1 MKDIRYTKDYTLRR
15 FLKELKEHKL
25 YAKFLIAVAFYNTES
40 RPKDLMD
47 DFVRTFIREMI
58 RSGSEHMYHV
68 IAEWEVR
75 KRYNDIII

>member
-1 MKDIRYTKDYTLRR
+1 MKDIHFTKDYTLRR

-25 YAKFLIAVAFYNTES
+25 YAKFLIAVAFYNTER
-40 RPKDLMD
+40 RPKDRLD
-47 DFVRTFIREMI
+47 DFVRTFIIEMT
-58 RSGSEHMYHV
+58 RSSSEHMYHV

>member
-1 MKDIRYTKDYTLRR
+1 MNDIRYTKDYTLRR

-25 YAKFLIAVAFYNTES
+25 YAKFLIAVAFYNTER

-47 DFVRTFIREMI
+47 DFVRTFIRQMTLK
-58 RSGSEHMYHV
+58 GSEHMYQA

-75 KRYNDIII
+75 KRYKEIII